1 MIKISWI
8 TSFLLFSMASAYSQ
22 SSVQSPHSKDF
33 IFNNLDRSIKPGDD
47 FFSFANGGWIK
58 KNPIPVTE
66 SSWGIGN
73 LIIDTIRNKLLIVNK
88 QAAQSH
94 AAPGT
99 DLQKIGDFY
108 STAMDSAK
116 VDALGIQ
123 PLQPYLNAIDS
134 IQDLRGIWTM
144 AAKMSSIGSGTFF
157 AFHVGQDD
165 KNSKKN
171 QVFLSQG
178 GLGLPNRDYYFSKL
192 ARFQTIR
199 NAYAPHIDRMLVFAG
214 YPQLDAT
221 REAAQIFKFET
232 ALAGASRPL
241 QDLRDPYANYHK
253 LDIKAL
259 QGLMPSV
266 DWPSWFK
273 TTGLAG
279 VDTVIVRQPE
289 FLQALEKQVKL
300 VPLDVLK
307 SYLKW
312 NLVTD
317 YSSALPTP
325 VNTENFHFYGT
336 LINGQT
342 LQKPRWKR
350 VIDEENRYMGML
362 LGKLFIKAYFS
373 HAAKLRYTKMV
384 NDVLAAYR
392 DRIRGLD
399 WMSDTTKRKALVK
412 LSSVTYKIGYPD
424 KWLDYSTMDIST
436 GSYFSNLVEAKKW
449 RHRDIITQYR
459 KPVDRSRWGMFPQTY
474 NAYYNPSNNEIVLPA
489 AMMAVPG
496 LRDEEIDD
504 AVAYGYTAGSTIGH
518 EITHGFDDEGRQ
530 YDEKG
535 NLRSWWTK
543 GDEGRFNKKAKV
555 LADQFDHYVV
565 LDSMHVNG
573 KACLGENMADLGGIL
588 LGMQAFKKTAQYHQ
602 GQKINGLTPPQRYF
616 LGYAMGWLVEERNE
630 SLARQIL
637 SDVHAPA
644 NFRVNGPL
652 SDDADFYEAFQVK
665 PGDAMFRKVTERAQ
679 VW

>member
-22 SSVQSPHSKDF
+22 SSVQSPNSKDF
-33 IFNNLDRSIKPGDD
+33 IFNNLDRSVKPGDD

-165 KNSKKN
+165 KNSEKN

-192 ARFQTIR
+192 TRFQTIR

-214 YPQLDAT
+214 YPQRDAT

-279 VDTVIVRQPE
+279 VDTVIVGQPE

-317 YSSALPTP
+317 YSSALPTL

-373 HAAKLRYTKMV
+373 PAAKLRYTKMV
-384 NDVLAAYR
+384 NDVLAAYG
-392 DRIRGLD
+392 DRIRALD
-399 WMSDTTKRKALVK
+399 WMSDTTKRKALGK

-449 RHRDIITQYR
+449 RHRDMIIQYG

-573 KACLGENMADLGGIL
+573 RACLGENMADLGGII
-588 LGMQAFKKTAQYHQ
+588 LGMQAFKKTAQYRQ
-602 GQKINGLTPPQRYF
+602 GQKINGLTPQQRYF

-665 PGDAMFRKVTERAQ
+665 PGDAMFRTVIERAQ